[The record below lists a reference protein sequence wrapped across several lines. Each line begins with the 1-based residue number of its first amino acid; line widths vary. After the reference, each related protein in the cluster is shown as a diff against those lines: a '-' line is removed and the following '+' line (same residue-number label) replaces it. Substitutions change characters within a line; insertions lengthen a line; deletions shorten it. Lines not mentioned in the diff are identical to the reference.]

1 MARIARWER
10 PLTGT
15 LDRVRAWTHMLLSDH
30 GIFRVIYLNLHKVT
44 PDVWRAAQPT
54 PYQIARLAKRG
65 VKTIV
70 CLRGGHEHGGWPLEK
85 EACASNNLALRQFV
99 VRSRGAPE
107 RETLLALPA
116 FFADVSYPIA
126 VHCKSGAD
134 RAGFMSALY
143 LILVEKRP
151 VAEAKQQ
158 LHWRFGHF
166 RFAKTGILDAFLE
179 MYERDGEARG
189 LDLPT
194 WVAAHYEPEAL
205 EAAFRPHAWSTFLV
219 DRVLRRE

>member
-10 PLTGT
+10 PLSGT
-15 LDRVRAWTHMLLSDH
+15 LDRARAWAHMLLADH

-44 PDVWRAAQPT
+44 PRFWRAAQPT
-54 PYQIARLAKRG
+54 PYQITSLARRG

-70 CLRGGHEHGGWPLEK
+70 SLRGGHEHGGWPLEK
-85 EACASNNLALRQFV
+85 EACAANNLDLREFV

-116 FFADVSYPIA
+116 FFANVTYPMA

-143 LILVEKRP
+143 LMLVEKRP
-151 VAEAKQQ
+151 VSVARKQ
-158 LHWRFGHF
+158 LHWRYGHF
-166 RFAKTGILDAFLE
+166 RFAKTGILDAFLDL
-179 MYERDGEARG
+179 YEQDGEARG

-194 WVAAHYEPEAL
+194 WVATRYDPAVL
-205 EAAFRPHAWSTFLV
+205 EASFRPHAWSSFLV
-219 DRVLRRE
+219 DRILRRE